1 MPCRNE
7 DKMEKRCVIT
17 GLGAITPLGS
27 TVDSFWDGLKNG
39 VCGIDYITKFDTS
52 NSKVKIAAEVKD
64 FDAEQYMSK
73 KDVKRNDLFATY
85 GLAAGIQ
92 AFEDSGIDIE
102 KEDAERIGVIV
113 GSGTGGLMTMEE
125 QVTRMNEK
133 GPARV
138 SPMFITMTIGNMV
151 AGNIAIRIG
160 AKGLCH
166 DIVTA
171 CATGTDCIGTAY
183 RNIKHGYLDACL
195 AGGAEGAICEIGVA
209 GFTNLTALSTEED
222 PKKACKPFDKER
234 NGFVMGDGAGVLVL
248 EELEHA
254 LARGAKIYGEVVG
267 YGATGD
273 AYHVTLPDPEG
284 RGAARA
290 MQMAMKEAGITPEQ
304 VDYINAHGTSTHAND
319 VGETKAI
326 KLALGE
332 EVAKKTPVSST
343 KSMTG
348 HLLGAAGAIEA
359 ICSVKALEEGFLPPT
374 INYHNPDEE
383 CDLDYIP
390 NEGREAKDAMYALS
404 NSLGF
409 GGHNAVL
416 CFKKWTGK

>member
-1 MPCRNE
+1 
-7 DKMEKRCVIT
+7 MERRVVIT
-17 GLGAITPLGS
+17 GLGAVTPLGS

-39 VCGIDYITKFDTS
+39 VCGIDYIKKFDTTDF
-52 NSKVKIAAEVKD
+52 KVKIAGEVKG
-64 FDAEQYMSK
+64 FDAEQYMTK
-73 KDVKRNDLFATY
+73 KDVKRNDLFAIY
-85 GLAAGIQ
+85 GLAAGVQ
-92 AFEDSGIDIE
+92 AFEDSGMDME
-102 KEDAERIGVIV
+102 KEDADRIGVIV
-113 GSGTGGLMTMEE
+113 GSGVGGLMTMEN
-125 QVTRMNEK
+125 QVRRMDAK
-133 GPARV
+133 GPSRV
-138 SPMFITMTIGNMV
+138 SPMFITMTIGNMA

-160 AKGLCH
+160 AKGVCEN
-166 DIVTA
+166 IVTA
-171 CATGTDCIGTAY
+171 CATGTNCIGRAF
-183 RNIKHGYLDACL
+183 RDIKHGYLDACL
-195 AGGAEGAICEIGVA
+195 AGGTEGSICEIGVA

-234 NGFVMGDGAGVLVL
+234 NGFVMGDGSGVLVL

-273 AYHVTLPDPEG
+273 AYHVTLPEPNG
-284 RGAARA
+284 AGAAK
-290 MQMAMKEAGITPEQ
+290 AMKLAMEEAGITPEQ

-319 VGETKAI
+319 CGETKAI
-326 KLALGE
+326 KSAMGE
-332 EVAKKTPVSST
+332 DVAKKIPVSST

-359 ICSVKALEEGFLPPT
+359 IATVKALEEGFLPPT
-374 INYHNPDEE
+374 INYHVPDEE

-390 NEGREAKDAMYALS
+390 NQGREAKDAMYALS

-409 GGHNAVL
+409 GGHNGVL